1 MDNQKNMNI
10 PNQNI
15 LNIPNQEEIGNLNR
29 PTLLMNLIIN
39 LKALK
44 KQKSRTG
51 QLPHKEILSN
61 SKVTINTCTSQTI
74 PKNGRRENTLKL
86 IIKVLNYFETINR
99 KWTLKCKKVT
109 GQYP

>member
-1 MDNQKNMNI
+1 MNI

-15 LNIPNQEEIGNLNR
+15 PNIPSQEEIGNLNR
-29 PTLLMNLIIN
+29 STLPMNSIIN
-39 LKALK
+39 LKALT

-51 QLPHKEILSN
+51 QLPHKEILLN

-86 IIKVLNYFETINR
+86 IIKVLHYSETINR
-99 KWTLKCKKVT
+99 K
-109 GQYP
+109 